1 MAGSGGIGGLGLA
14 LFIIGLLA
22 VAVNGVICLI
32 ETVIYLTK
40 SDEDFN
46 RIYAAGDKSWF

>member
-1 MAGSGGIGGLGLA
+1 MGLV

-22 VAVNGVICLI
+22 IAANGVICLI

-40 SDEDFN
+40 SEEDFN